1 MRFVIIGGVAA
12 GMSAASKLRRLDP
25 GAEIV
30 VYERGR
36 HLSYG
41 ACGLPYYVGGWID
54 DPDLMIARTREQFQA
69 MRVETRLRCSA
80 VSVEPEARRVALLDH
95 ETGHRFT
102 DSYDALMLAV
112 GAESVVPDVPG
123 AQLPGVYYLKTMDD
137 GLRLREAA
145 RDSRVQSA
153 VVVGGGA
160 IGVEMA
166 DALLRLGKSVTL
178 LQSGDSLL
186 PTYEP
191 EFSELAAQALEKR
204 GARVL
209 VRRRV
214 SAVEQ
219 TGDGLTVCANGERW
233 PCELAVMAV
242 GVRPATGFLRGTGLR
257 TAVNGALLVSREMRT
272 SIPSIYAAGDCA
284 MVYDRVA
291 DRDRYWP
298 LGTVANKCG
307 RIAGAN
313 MAGGH
318 ERFAGMLGTAAIQVG
333 GLEMARTGLSETEAG
348 RLGYDVRS
356 KMVVAADHAAYYPDP
371 VRLYLKLVYEHPSKR
386 LLGAC
391 VAGERNAVLR
401 IDALAVAIHAG
412 MRTDELGMV
421 DLAYAPPFAG
431 AWDAIHIAA
440 NAAK

>member
-1 MRFVIIGGVAA
+1 MRAVIIGGVAA

-25 GAEIV
+25 NAEIV
-30 VYERGR
+30 VYERGSY
-36 HLSYG
+36 LSYG

-54 DPDLMIARTREQFQA
+54 DPGLMVARTQEQFSD
-69 MRVETRLRCSA
+69 MRVETHLRHTA
-80 VSVEPEARRVALLDH
+80 LRVEPEQRRVELTDQA
-95 ETGHRFT
+95 TGRRF
-102 DSYDALMLAV
+102 YDRYDVLMLAV
-112 GAESVVPDVPG
+112 GAESVVPDLPG
-123 AQLPGVYYLKTMDD
+123 ARLPEVYYLKTMED
-137 GLRLREAA
+137 GLRLRDAA
-145 RDSRVQSA
+145 QRPDVREA
-153 VVVGGGA
+153 VVIGGGA

-166 DALLRLGKSVTL
+166 DALLKLGKRVTI
-178 LQSGDSLL
+178 LQGGDSLL
-186 PTYEP
+186 PAFEP
-191 EFSELAAQALEKR
+191 EFSELAAQALEKQ
-204 GARVL
+204 GATVRVRQR
-209 VRRRV
+209 VRAVSDMDGVRV
-214 SAVEQ
+214 VRTDSA
-219 TGDGLTVCANGERW
+219 AN
-233 PCELAVMAV
+233 PCDIAVMAV

-257 TAVNGALLVSREMRT
+257 MAPNGALLVNREMRT
-272 SIPSIYAAGDCA
+272 SVPDVYAAGDCA
-284 MVYDRVA
+284 MVYDRAA

-318 ERFAGMLGTAAIQVG
+318 ERFTGMLSTSAIKVC
-333 GLEMARTGLSETEAG
+333 GLEMARSGLSEAEA
-348 RLGYDVRS
+348 RKLGYAARS

-371 VRLYLKLVYEHPSKR
+371 VRLYLKLVYEQPSRR

-401 IDALAVAIHAG
+401 VDALAVAIHAR
-412 MRTDELGMV
+412 MSLDELGMV